1 MTLHDTIAAISTPLG
16 TGGISIV
23 RVSGRDA
30 IAIVDGLFRGRKMIR
45 DVRSHSIHYG
55 KIVDPQMEKPV
66 DEVLVTVM
74 RCPRTYTREDTI
86 EINCHGGALP
96 ARRILELVLD
106 QGARLAEPGEFT
118 KRAFLN
124 GRIDLNQAE
133 AVLDIIT
140 ARTEKELQC
149 GLAQLD
155 GEVSRSLHELRE
167 KLMDLRA
174 LVEAYVDFVEEE
186 LPPYEQVLENTL
198 QIEKMV
204 GELTKAGQEGTLL
217 SEGARVS
224 IIGRPNVGKSSLL
237 NGLLAEE
244 RAIVTSIP
252 GTTRDALAEWMNIGG
267 YPVRLVDT
275 AGLRKARNR
284 IESEGLKRTEA
295 SIADADIVLVVL
307 DASGAFTTNDKA
319 IIKRVKGKKTIL
331 VLNKI
336 DIRLERV
343 VKKIEEDMRN
353 YLIIETSATR
363 KLGLKRLK
371 STILQLITQGLP
383 DHNGAP
389 LITSA
394 RQRVAVSRCAK
405 AIARARNALEST
417 FPPEIVALELKE
429 GVVAVDEAM
438 GKRASVEVLD
448 RVFSR
453 FCIGK

>member
-1 MTLHDTIAAISTPLG
+1 
-16 TGGISIV
+16 
-23 RVSGRDA
+23 
-30 IAIVDGLFRGRKMIR
+30 
-45 DVRSHSIHYG
+45 
-55 KIVDPQMEKPV
+55 
-66 DEVLVTVM
+66 
-74 RCPRTYTREDTI
+74 
-86 EINCHGGALP
+86 
-96 ARRILELVLD
+96 
-106 QGARLAEPGEFT
+106 
-118 KRAFLN
+118 
-124 GRIDLNQAE
+124 
-133 AVLDIIT
+133 
-140 ARTEKELQC
+140 
-149 GLAQLD
+149 
-155 GEVSRSLHELRE
+155 
-167 KLMDLRA
+167 
-174 LVEAYVDFVEEE
+174 
-186 LPPYEQVLENTL
+186 
-198 QIEKMV
+198 
-204 GELTKAGQEGTLL
+204 
-217 SEGARVS
+217 VS